1 MTVTVNKSEITTLTT
16 QSTGSFDIININED
30 GTILVSATSDMK
42 KRYYEG
48 VYKYVKYGTKT
59 YQINGIKDGGI
70 ILEQVE
76 IIDDAP
82 VTGN

>member
-16 QSTGSFDIININED
+16 QSPGSFDIININED

-59 YQINGIKDGGI
+59 YRINGIKDGGV

-76 IIDDAP
+76 IVDDAP
-82 VTGN
+82 VTSN